1 MEKMIMIFK
10 CAGVDTEEELNVRAK
25 TEDTV
30 TLDTDEDI
38 SCCKVFNLKTGKCLN
53 DTVAFGCSRRLK
65 I

>member
-30 TLDTDEDI
+30 
-38 SCCKVFNLKTGKCLN
+38 
-53 DTVAFGCSRRLK
+53 FGCSRRLK